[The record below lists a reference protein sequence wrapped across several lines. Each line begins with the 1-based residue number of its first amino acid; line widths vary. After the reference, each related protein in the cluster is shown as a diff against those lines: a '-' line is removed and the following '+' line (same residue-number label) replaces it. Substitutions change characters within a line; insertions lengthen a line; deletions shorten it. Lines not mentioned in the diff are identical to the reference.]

1 MADRKPGKNKKLS
14 SKQGMSK
21 GGSRVGQHMNGDL
34 TRMDH
39 SFHLKL
45 KLVLG
50 GLSLLSLLA
59 AFEVFSIPAANGIID
74 LFQFSKFIAG
84 VVWFSIA
91 GLSGGA
97 AVILHEEEI

>member
-1 MADRKPGKNKKLS
+1 MPEKRKSQNTRQTRGRPVSAGERRVR
-14 SKQGMSK
+14 GYMK
-21 GGSRVGQHMNGDL
+21 GNLNSTNR
-34 TRMDH
+34 

-45 KLVLG
+45 KHVLG